1 MLLEC
6 ETSRW
11 KAEGEPRQATVRAD
25 RQFEEARVL
34 ASHAPRLCCHSDRVV
49 ACPRGNWTSD
59 GQTSAFPAPL
69 SEERRALAWLR
80 CVKLFPASACLVPKS
95 SQVLPPS
102 HLTGDDPQARQQ
114 VWSELS
120 FPLGSAVGGTGT
132 AGVRRHRGLVR
143 VLPNALSF
151 V

>member
-1 MLLEC
+1 MSVLLLEC

-59 GQTSAFPAPL
+59 GQTCRL
-69 SEERRALAWLR
+69 SRSPVRGKTGSRVAALR
-80 CVKLFPASACLVPKS
+80 ETVSCECLPR
-95 SQVLPPS
+95 P
-102 HLTGDDPQARQQ
+102 
-114 VWSELS
+114 
-120 FPLGSAVGGTGT
+120 
-132 AGVRRHRGLVR
+132 
-143 VLPNALSF
+143 
-151 V
+151 